1 MIVLEY
7 QDSVQKIWDEAVKQF
22 NVAKTRDRHNV
33 IYRHAFS
40 VACLDHTNLSQKV
53 IGRIIKRDHATVIHA
68 RKNHAWNL
76 LRDKTYAKAYLYF
89 GEILSSQTAQHEDIV
104 KELLKEHTIRSGD
117 RSMVERYKDI
127 YENKLGRLEKK
138 YDAEL
143 ETLRHENKTM
153 SKALQ
158 EANKRANELNT
169 ECLRLKNLL

>member
-7 QDSVQKIWDEAVKQF
+7 QSAVQKVWDRAVKNF
-22 NVAKTRDRHNV
+22 EITKTRDRHNV

-53 IGRIIKRDHATVIHA
+53 IGRIIDRDHATVIHA
-68 RKNHAWNL
+68 RNNHGWNL

-104 KELLKEHTIRSGD
+104 QDLLKEHTNRTSD
-117 RSMVERYKDI
+117 RSMIERYTDI
-127 YENKLGRLEKK
+127 YENKLSRLEKK
-138 YDAEL
+138 YSSEL
-143 ETLRHENKTM
+143 ETLRHENKAI
-153 SKALQ
+153 SKALK
-158 EANKRANELNT
+158 EANKRNNELNT